1 MDGLV
6 RKKWEDQKRRE
17 REERM
22 NKEIQGGTT
31 KTKDYLK
38 VVQKLKTVN
47 TSSIH
52 NYMKVLY
59 NISPNNV

>member
-1 MDGLV
+1 MDGWV

-38 VVQKLKTVN
+38 VVQKWKTVN
-47 TSSIH
+47 TS
-52 NYMKVLY
+52 
-59 NISPNNV
+59 

>member
-17 REERM
+17 REERI

-38 VVQKLKTVN
+38 DVQKLKTVN
-47 TSSIH
+47 TSSIY
-52 NYMKVLY
+52 NYMKVL
-59 NISPNNV
+59 